1 MLVIKQLMVLID
13 YDSISFPTM
22 DVNGEQQGFGSSKY
36 LILCS
41 T

>member
-22 DVNGEQQGFGSSKY
+22 DVTENNKGLVLQN
-36 LILCS
+36 ILFCVS